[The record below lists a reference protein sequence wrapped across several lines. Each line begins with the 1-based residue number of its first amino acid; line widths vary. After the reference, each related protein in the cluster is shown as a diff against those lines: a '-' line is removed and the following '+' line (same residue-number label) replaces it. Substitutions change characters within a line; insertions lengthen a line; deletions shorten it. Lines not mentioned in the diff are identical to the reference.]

1 MYQISTIEL
10 THSSLRS
17 YIDQV
22 IFIEP
27 SDDDTAVE
35 FIQLPLVREYL
46 LINFG
51 NPIHYTQ
58 APNNDRRQ
66 LRTEGAYLLGK
77 TKQQRRFHVTLNHP
91 VALVLFKPCTLYL
104 FSDQSAAHYVDRIVT
119 LPCDI
124 VQQSPAHF
132 AQSINDYLVSR
143 FVPRNFEEMVRNKVF
158 DIVQFV
164 QQHYASISVA
174 KVGLRFGLSEATLY
188 RYFKKYIGINLA
200 TYIKHLKFG
209 AMLQRLY
216 YNDYSAASA
225 IECGFFDQSHFIKEF
240 KRLYSAP
247 PSAFMKLLEQMFQ
260 SNAASRD
267 LFERCYI
274 QSSR

>member
-1 MYQISTIEL
+1 MYQLSTIEL
-10 THSSLRS
+10 TNASLRS

-27 SDDDTAVE
+27 SDDDAAVE
-35 FIQLPLVREYL
+35 FIQLPLAREYL

-58 APNNDRRQ
+58 APQNDRRQ

-77 TKQQRRFHVTLNHP
+77 TKHQRRFHMTLNNP

-104 FSDQSAAHYVDRIVT
+104 FSDQSAAHFVDRIVT

-124 VQQSPAHF
+124 VQKNPALF
-132 AQSINDYLVSR
+132 AQSVNDYLASR
-143 FVPRNFEEMVRNKVF
+143 FVPRNFEEMVRNKIF
-158 DIVQFV
+158 DIVHFI

-174 KVGLRFGLSEATLY
+174 KVGMTFGISEATLY

-209 AMLQRLY
+209 AMLQKLY
-216 YNDYSAASA
+216 HNDYSAASA

-240 KRLYSAP
+240 KRLYNAP

-260 SNAASRD
+260 SDVKARD

-274 QSSR
+274 LQPR